1 MILKPEA
8 TAFSCAPSQA
18 LRPNSASAIAM
29 AMVCGLGCCTSAT
42 LKKPRVKAGFGVG
55 PFGIIEKYLGYL
67 KLSLTPVPN
76 RLTNSFF
83 RPIAIGIAAA
93 IWVEA

>member
-1 MILKPEA
+1 MKPEVW
-8 TAFSCAPSQA
+8 AFWCAPSQA
-18 LRPNSASAIAM
+18 LRPNSASAIAI
-29 AMVCGLGCCTSAT
+29 AMVCGLGFCASAT

-55 PFGIIEKYLGYL
+55 PFGIIEKYFEYL
-67 KLSLTPVPN
+67 NVSLMPVPN

-83 RPIAIGIAAA
+83 FWIAIGIAAA